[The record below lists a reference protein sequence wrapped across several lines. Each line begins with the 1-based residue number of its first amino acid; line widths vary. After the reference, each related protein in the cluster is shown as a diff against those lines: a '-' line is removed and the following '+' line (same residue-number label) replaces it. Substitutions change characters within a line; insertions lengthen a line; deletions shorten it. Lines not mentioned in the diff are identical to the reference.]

1 MKKIKDVE
9 FYHLFEEVRNMESSI
24 SDKSDK
30 RQYVGETGKTLEERV
45 KGHLKLN
52 SVR

>member
-1 MKKIKDVE
+1 M
-9 FYHLFEEVRNMESSI
+9 LNSI
-24 SDKSDK
+24 ICLRKYEIWKVVLVIRDKSDK